1 MRLNNFKLSS
11 CLIAILAL
19 GALAAQNRATEEVDI
34 SGRYVC
40 QGKTPENQTYRGS
53 TVITKTRDTYQVAW
67 SVGGDVYFGEGI
79 RQGDFLSVCWVLSE
93 PTIPGIMVYH
103 IQKGPKLAGKWA
115 VMGGQGTV
123 LPEALTFVGRAEDKA
138 LPKPKE
144 KNPQRPQ
151 PGRAVDASFRR
162 PSKSGQ

>member
-1 MRLNNFKLSS
+1 MRLKTVASG
-11 CLIAILAL
+11 LIAAAAL
-19 GALAAQNRATEEVDI
+19 GALAAQNKPAEEIDI

-53 TVITKTRDTYQVAW
+53 TVITKTKDTYQVAW
-67 SVGGDVYFGEGI
+67 NVGGDMYFGEGI

-123 LPEALTFVGRAEDKA
+123 LPEALTYVGCVEDKME
-138 LPKPKE
+138 PPPKE
-144 KNPQRPQ
+144 KKPERGQRP
-151 PGRAVDASFRR
+151 RTVDASFRL
-162 PSKSGQ
+162 